1 MGFFYLKQGE
11 NIIQSGETQIT
22 EFSVDF
28 PSNYTDAPIEYTVEF
43 IDDNNV
49 SGTTTFTMP
58 NCACEVSAVT
68 EETTSSTTR
77 ATNIIISSITPSH
90 ASQVTL
96 DYQGGDVPFYL
107 GYNYVTSWQE
117 RSVSSDTCGNIA
129 YGDWEDNSTTG
140 HSAISFEF
148 DCHKCFTIQDITD
161 VTYATLENGN
171 TYVVEGNGTQG
182 HEYTLARINKD
193 TSGDCANI
201 PQYNA
206 LEVQDIGYGTD
217 WITISTFNE
226 ASGSWILTS
235 GIINANTTSAERTA
249 ILHYYTSGSTDS
261 SCSTDVYIRQ
271 STAMTVYCDS
281 CFDIQTFSISSEAA
295 TAFTKVAEITR
306 KTDPSECSTV
316 ELPTSCTI
324 ANGTWINECS
334 AKTTTNGVEIYAK
347 YTENTTSTT
356 RYGSIKLTDCNDL
369 EINLVQNAA
378 VISTNDYYLQVNA
391 YLNGCEDRLNYN
403 TIEVNVIRKSDS
415 QRVYTYDEEDID
427 HTVSIDPPISAN
439 TTDSNRTY
447 TITVDGTYY
456 SADTYVGTVTQ
467 YTCARG
473 DTLSLDITSA
483 AESTGGQD
491 AYQTTYFVKFN
502 SVSLA
507 SGKQLTNPYIKINLR
522 EGTYDCSGTETNTST
537 SSHILKLGEATP
549 SKMSDYDGGRVCQH
563 GGQFYDVHNW
573 TGWFFSYETRPDGIQ
588 ISAKDNLSAIQI

>member
-1 MGFFYLKQGE
+1 MGFFYLKQGKTT
-11 NIIQSGETQIT
+11 IQSGETQIS
-22 EFSVDF
+22 EFSVNF

-43 IDDNNV
+43 IDDDNV
-49 SGTTTFTMP
+49 SGATTFTVP

-68 EETTSSTTR
+68 EETRNSTTR
-77 ATNIIISSITPSH
+77 ATDIIISSITPSH
-90 ASQVTL
+90 ASEVTL
-96 DYQGGDVPFYL
+96 DYIGGDVPFYL
-107 GYNYVTSWQE
+107 GYDYVTSWQERSVSSDTCGNIVYGDWEDNSTTGHSAISFDACEVSAVTEETGNSTTRATDIIISSITPSHASEVTLDYIGGDVPFYLGYDYVTSWQE

-140 HSAISFEF
+140 HSVISFDF
-148 DCHKCFTIQDITD
+148 GCHECFT
-161 VTYATLENGN
+161 
-171 TYVVEGNGTQG
+171 
-182 HEYTLARINKD
+182 
-193 TSGDCANI
+193 
-201 PQYNA
+201 
-206 LEVQDIGYGTD
+206 
-217 WITISTFNE
+217 
-226 ASGSWILTS
+226 
-235 GIINANTTSAERTA
+235 
-249 ILHYYTSGSTDS
+249 
-261 SCSTDVYIRQ
+261 
-271 STAMTVYCDS
+271 
-281 CFDIQTFSISSEAA
+281 IQTFSISSEAA

-324 ANGTWINECS
+324 ASGTWINECS

-369 EINLVQNAA
+369 AINLVQNAS

-415 QRVYTYDEEDID
+415 QRVYTYNEEDID
-427 HTVSIDPPISAN
+427 HTVSINPPISAN

-467 YTCARG
+467 HTCVRG
-473 DTLSLDITSA
+473 DTLSLNITSA

-537 SSHILKLGEATP
+537 SSHILKLGEATS

-573 TGWFFSYETRPDGIQ
+573 TGLFFSYETRPDGIQ

>member
-1 MGFFYLKQGE
+1 MGFFYLKQGK
-11 NIIQSGETQIT
+11 NIIQTGETQISV
-22 EFSVDF
+22 FSVNF

-49 SGTTTFTMP
+49 IGTTTFTMP

-90 ASQVTL
+90 ASEVTL
-96 DYQGGDVPFYL
+96 DYRGGDVPFYI
-107 GYNYVTSWQE
+107 GYDYVTSWQE

-140 HSAISFEF
+140 HSAISSEF

-182 HEYTLARINKD
+182 NEYTLARINKD

-261 SCSTDVYIRQ
+261 CPTDVYIRQ
-271 STAMTVYCDS
+271 STAMTVYCNS
-281 CFDIQTFSISSEAA
+281 CFDIQAFPISSEAA

-369 EINLVQNAA
+369 AINLVQNAS

-391 YLNGCEDRLNYN
+391 YLNGCDDRLNYN

-439 TTDSNRTY
+439 ATDSNRTY
-447 TITVDGTYY
+447 SITVDGTYY

-467 YTCARG
+467 YTCVKG
-473 DTLSLDITSA
+473 DTLSLNITSA

-491 AYQTTYFVKFN
+491 AFQTTYFVKFN

-522 EGTYDCSGTETNTST
+522 EGLYDCSGNETNTST
-537 SSHILKLGEATP
+537 SSHKLGLGEATP
-549 SKMSDYDGGRVCQH
+549 SKMSNYDGGKACNW
-563 GGQFYDVHNW
+563 GGQFYDVNNW
-573 TGWFFSYETRPDGIQ
+573 TGLFFSYETRPDGIQ

>member
-96 DYQGGDVPFYL
+96 DYRGGDVPFYI
-107 GYNYVTSWQE
+107 GYDYVTSWQE

-140 HSAISFEF
+140 HSAISSEF

-182 HEYTLARINKD
+182 NEYTLARINKD

-261 SCSTDVYIRQ
+261 CPTDVYIRQ
-271 STAMTVYCDS
+271 STAMTVYCNS
-281 CFDIQTFSISSEAA
+281 CFDIQAFPISSEAA

-324 ANGTWINECS
+324 ASGTWINECS

-391 YLNGCEDRLNYN
+391 YLNGCDDRLNYN

-439 TTDSNRTY
+439 NTDSNRTY

-491 AYQTTYFVKFN
+491 AYQTTYFVRFN

-522 EGTYDCSGTETNTST
+522 EGLYDCSGNETNTST
-537 SSHILKLGEATP
+537 SSHILELGESTP

-573 TGWFFSYETRPDGIQ
+573 TGLFFSYETKPDGIQ

>member
-43 IDDNNV
+43 IDDDNV

-58 NCACEVSAVT
+58 NCGCEVSAVT
-68 EETTSSTTR
+68 EETRNSTTS

-90 ASQVTL
+90 ASEVTL
-96 DYQGGDVPFYL
+96 DYRGGDVPFYL
-107 GYNYVTSWQE
+107 GYDYVTSWQE

-129 YGDWEDNSTTG
+129 YGEWEDNSATG
-140 HSAISFEF
+140 HSVISF
-148 DCHKCFTIQDITD
+148 DVGCHECFTIQDITD

-182 HEYTLARINKD
+182 NEYTLARINKD

-261 SCSTDVYIRQ
+261 CPTDVYIRQ
-271 STAMTVYCDS
+271 STGMTVYCNS
-281 CFDIQTFSISSEAA
+281 CFDIQAFPISSEAA

-316 ELPTSCTI
+316 ELPTSCTR
-324 ANGTWINECS
+324 ASGTWINACS

-347 YTENTTSTT
+347 YTENTTSAT

-369 EINLVQNAA
+369 AINLVQNAA

-415 QRVYTYDEEDID
+415 KRVYTYNEEDID

-439 TTDSNRTY
+439 ATDSNRTY

-467 YTCARG
+467 YTCVKG
-473 DTLSLDITSA
+473 DTLSLNITSA

-491 AYQTTYFVKFN
+491 AFQTTYFVKFN

-522 EGTYDCSGTETNTST
+522 EGLYDCSGNETNTST
-537 SSHILKLGEATP
+537 SSHKLGLGEATP
-549 SKMSDYDGGRVCQH
+549 SKMSNYDGGKACNW

>member
-58 NCACEVSAVT
+58 NCGCEVSAVT

-90 ASQVTL
+90 ASEVTL

-206 LEVQDIGYGTD
+206 LEVQDMGYGTD
-217 WITISTFNE
+217 WITISTFNK
-226 ASGSWILTS
+226 ASGSLILTS
-235 GIINANTTSAERTA
+235 GIINANTTSSERTA

-261 SCSTDVYIRQ
+261 CPTDVYIRQ

-316 ELPTSCTI
+316 ELPTSCTR
-324 ANGTWINECS
+324 ASGTWINACS

-369 EINLVQNAA
+369 TINLVQNAA

-391 YLNGCEDRLNYN
+391 YLNGCDDRLNYN

-439 TTDSNRTY
+439 NTNSNRTY

-491 AYQTTYFVKFN
+491 AYQTTYFVRFN

-522 EGTYDCSGTETNTST
+522 EGLYDCSGNETNTST
-537 SSHILKLGEATP
+537 SSHILELGESTP

-573 TGWFFSYETRPDGIQ
+573 TGLFFSYETKPDGIQ

>member
-43 IDDNNV
+43 IDDDNV

-58 NCACEVSAVT
+58 NCGCEVSAVT

-90 ASQVTL
+90 ASEVTL
-96 DYQGGDVPFYL
+96 DYRGGDVPFYL
-107 GYNYVTSWQE
+107 GYDYVTSWQE

-129 YGDWEDNSTTG
+129 YGEWEDNSTTG
-140 HSAISFEF
+140 HSAISF
-148 DCHKCFTIQDITD
+148 DVGCHECFT
-161 VTYATLENGN
+161 
-171 TYVVEGNGTQG
+171 
-182 HEYTLARINKD
+182 
-193 TSGDCANI
+193 
-201 PQYNA
+201 
-206 LEVQDIGYGTD
+206 
-217 WITISTFNE
+217 
-226 ASGSWILTS
+226 
-235 GIINANTTSAERTA
+235 
-249 ILHYYTSGSTDS
+249 
-261 SCSTDVYIRQ
+261 
-271 STAMTVYCDS
+271 
-281 CFDIQTFSISSEAA
+281 IQTFSISSEAA
-295 TAFTKVAEITR
+295 TSFTKVAEITR

-369 EINLVQNAA
+369 AINLVQNAS

-415 QRVYTYDEEDID
+415 QRVYTYNEEDID
-427 HTVSIDPPISAN
+427 HTVSIDPPISEN
-439 TTDSNRTY
+439 TTNSNRTY
-447 TITVDGTYY
+447 SITVDGTYY

-491 AYQTTYFVKFN
+491 AYQTTYYVKFN

-573 TGWFFSYETRPDGIQ
+573 TGLFFSYETRPDGIQ

>member
-11 NIIQSGETQIT
+11 NIIQSGETQIS

-43 IDDNNV
+43 IDDDNV
-49 SGTTTFTMP
+49 SGSTTVTVP

-90 ASQVTL
+90 ASEVTL
-96 DYQGGDVPFYL
+96 GYRGGDVPFYL
-107 GYNYVTSWQE
+107 GYDYVTSWQK

-129 YGDWEDNSTTG
+129 YGEWEDNSTTG
-140 HSAISFEF
+140 HSVISSDF
-148 DCHKCFTIQDITD
+148 DCHKCFTIQDITGS
-161 VTYATLENGN
+161 TYATLENGN

-182 HEYTLARINKD
+182 NEYTLARISKD
-193 TSGDCANI
+193 TTGDCGNI

-206 LEVQDIGYGTD
+206 LEVQDMGYGTD
-217 WITISTFNE
+217 WITISTFNK
-226 ASGSWILTS
+226 ASGSLILTS
-235 GIINANTTSAERTA
+235 GIINANTTSGERTA

-261 SCSTDVYIRQ
+261 CPTDVYIRQ
-271 STAMTVYCDS
+271 STAMTVYCNS

-316 ELPTSCTI
+316 ELPTSCTR
-324 ANGTWINECS
+324 ASGTWINECS
-334 AKTTTNGVEIYAK
+334 AKTITNGVEIYAK

-391 YLNGCEDRLNYN
+391 YLNGCEDSLNYD

-415 QRVYTYDEEDID
+415 VKVYTYDEQDID

-447 TITVDGTYY
+447 SITVDGTYY

-467 YTCARG
+467 YTCASG

-483 AESTGGQD
+483 ADSTGGLD
-491 AYQTTYFVKFN
+491 AFQTTYFVRFN

-522 EGTYDCSGTETNTST
+522 EGIYDCSGNETNTST

-549 SKMSDYDGGRVCQH
+549 STMSDYDGGRDCKW

-573 TGWFFSYETRPDGIQ
+573 TGLFFSYETRPDGIQ
-588 ISAKDNLSAIQI
+588 ISANDNLSAIQI